1 MNWLSHHP
9 DDLIE
14 RVEPAEALAL
24 LRQQTAL
31 TQEQMGK
38 LDIYLHHWTLVLLQ
52 RANDPEGVQEMLTL
66 CEIARDLAP
75 EDTGGSAMQQ
85 RWSGFEDLLE
95 GKRRYLQAGQSAAPI
110 QLKQQD
116 AILQLIRDSDGGRI
130 QQHALAGHLKLS
142 KGRVSQILG
151 VLESRALITRQRQ
164 GKESWVGLSQA
175 DSAPMS
181 PTHKKYATSA
191 DTQHLGANVFSIRK
205 AA

>member
-1 MNWLSHHP
+1 MNWLQHHP

-14 RVEPAEALAL
+14 RFEPAEALAL

-31 TQEQMGK
+31 TPDQLLK
-38 LDIYLHHWTLVLLQ
+38 LDVYLHHWTLVLLQ

-66 CEIARDLAP
+66 CEITSDLAP
-75 EDTGGSAMQQ
+75 AGIEGGAMRQ

-95 GKRRYLQAGQSAAPI
+95 GKRRTLQACRHAPPI

-116 AILQLIRDSDGGRI
+116 TILQIIEQSNGGRVK
-130 QQHALAGHLKLS
+130 QQDLAEHLNLS

-164 GKESWVGLSQA
+164 GKESWVSRALTQ
-175 DSAPMS
+175 SAPVS
-181 PTHKKYATSA
+181 PVQTKASSPALTAVHIGYA
-191 DTQHLGANVFSIRK
+191 VFAK